1 MKSIVISSFIG
12 CVIALACAYLYLQPA
27 LTREKTISC
36 QSRYTLS
43 QNNFKLDANYGFI
56 IGDNKGEL
64 TIYGYSIEN
73 GVHVNIRRAI
83 RFTYTKIDN
92 VYRLHNTRIES
103 IVGDES
109 EKGNIN
115 IHLPAF
121 LIMRERCLRCKLL
134 MISSMFLSFSSITCR
149 CFTAKKP
156 VKYAL

>member
-92 VYRLHNTRIES
+92 VYRLHNTKIES

-121 LIMRERCLRCKLL
+121 FNHEGEVLTMQITHDKFNVPVFFVHNMPMFYCKK
-134 MISSMFLSFSSITCR
+134 TG
-149 CFTAKKP
+149 
-156 VKYAL
+156 